1 MVEKKFILFFQKQ
14 FVDIFFEMIT
24 RNTRKRYLH
33 QDDDESCLICLED
46 FTNEIEFLWTTVC
59 CGKKMCDTCFCN
71 LMRSIS
77 PCPFCR
83 SPEVVPG
90 EYIHPK
96 ALFHQLRFSKFNT
109 DSLSEAVMHFRY
121 HREQCEY
128 QYGPIGQWD
137 VSNVTCMD
145 NLFESFHP
153 GVVNIRRWNVRKVKS
168 MKCMFFQCKGSFDLS
183 NWNTKSCE
191 FMDNMFAASEMQTD
205 IGDWDVSNVL
215 DMGGM
220 FAMSTF
226 NGDISKWNVSN
237 VVNMTCMFQEAKH
250 FDCDLSDWDVSNV
263 TSMVEM
269 FCEATA
275 FNSGLFTNTD
285 KVVYMS
291 SMFKKAYSF
300 NQPVLF
306 LTANV
311 ICMEK
316 MFLDAFKF
324 NSDISNLDTQK
335 VQDFSCMFGSAVN
348 FNQNI
353 SKWNLENCTS
363 MTFMFYGALSF
374 NQDISAWKFP
384 KCTSLIKMF
393 RGTAMVKDNKPMPV
407 LTKIVKKWKMIPQAK
422 DGLLY

>member
-1 MVEKKFILFFQKQ
+1 
-14 FVDIFFEMIT
+14 
-24 RNTRKRYLH
+24 
-33 QDDDESCLICLED
+33 
-46 FTNEIEFLWTTVC
+46 
-59 CGKKMCDTCFCN
+59 
-71 LMRSIS
+71 
-77 PCPFCR
+77 
-83 SPEVVPG
+83 
-90 EYIHPK
+90 
-96 ALFHQLRFSKFNT
+96 
-109 DSLSEAVMHFRY
+109 
-121 HREQCEY
+121 
-128 QYGPIGQWD
+128 
-137 VSNVTCMD
+137 
-145 NLFESFHP
+145 
-153 GVVNIRRWNVRKVKS
+153 
-168 MKCMFFQCKGSFDLS
+168 
-183 NWNTKSCE
+183 
-191 FMDNMFAASEMQTD
+191 
-205 IGDWDVSNVL
+205 
-215 DMGGM
+215 
-220 FAMSTF
+220 
-226 NGDISKWNVSN
+226 
-237 VVNMTCMFQEAKH
+237 
-250 FDCDLSDWDVSNV
+250 
-263 TSMVEM
+263 
-269 FCEATA
+269 
-275 FNSGLFTNTD
+275 
-285 KVVYMS
+285 
-291 SMFKKAYSF
+291 MFKKAYSF